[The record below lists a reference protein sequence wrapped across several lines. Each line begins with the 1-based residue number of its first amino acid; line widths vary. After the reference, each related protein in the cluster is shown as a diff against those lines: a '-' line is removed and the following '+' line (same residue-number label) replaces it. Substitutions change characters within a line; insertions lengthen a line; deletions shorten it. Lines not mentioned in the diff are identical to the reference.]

1 MRRENEKKRKLERNR
16 RLGVTVGIILLA
28 AVAGGILLIRLMGG
42 RSDEGKTREGIQYL
56 ESMEEKDAVTIEEKI
71 KSIRKTERKEALAS
85 GDLTVWEQF
94 DDYAIMGD
102 SRTMGFD
109 QYGFLPSERILAHG
123 GATIQDIPDYME
135 RLSSLNPSYVFL
147 CYGLNDVSIGYWDTP
162 EEYATDLGNAVESI
176 KEQLPDAQVY
186 VNSILPAQDPAF
198 EQSEKWRE
206 IPDYNGVV
214 KTYCEEKQYPYIDNG
229 QIVQDHLDLYDADGI
244 HFQEDFY
251 EYWAINMLAEVDAQ

>member
-1 MRRENEKKRKLERNR
+1 MLWTKRR
-16 RLGVTVGIILLA
+16 
-28 AVAGGILLIRLMGG
+28 
-42 RSDEGKTREGIQYL
+42 QYW
-56 ESMEEKDAVTIEEKI
+56 V
-71 KSIRKTERKEALAS
+71 
-85 GDLTVWEQF
+85 
-94 DDYAIMGD
+94 
-102 SRTMGFD
+102 
-109 QYGFLPSERILAHG
+109 
-123 GATIQDIPDYME
+123 
-135 RLSSLNPSYVFL
+135 
-147 CYGLNDVSIGYWDTP
+147 
-162 EEYATDLGNAVESI
+162 LGNAVESI

-206 IPDYNGVV
+206 IPDYNEVV